1 VTYQRKDSYYYKAK
15 QAGYRSRAAYKLIE
29 LQERFK
35 LIKKGMQV
43 IDLGCAPGGWLQ
55 VAAKYVGSSGCLV
68 GVDRLEVPALDFKQ
82 VKILK
87 GDVSDAATID
97 ELLASLNRPAD
108 LLLSDMAPDTSG
120 VGFADHARSL
130 ELVEIAGDLAKQ
142 LLKPVGGLVAKAF
155 DGPDLNELIMR
166 IKDSFEE
173 VKRLKLKSTRK
184 GSRELYLIAR
194 GHKA

>member
-1 VTYQRKDSYYYKAK
+1 MTYQRKDSYYYKAK

-29 LQERFK
+29 LQKRFK

-43 IDLGCAPGGWLQ
+43 VDLGCAPGGWLQ
-55 VAAKYVGSSGCLV
+55 VAAEYVGSSGCLV
-68 GVDRLEVPALDFKQ
+68 GVDRVEVPDLDFKQ
-82 VKILK
+82 VKILQ
-87 GDVSDAATID
+87 GDVSDAATIA
-97 ELLASLNRPAD
+97 ELQASLTRPAD

-130 ELVEIAGDLAKQ
+130 ELVEIVSDLAKQ
-142 LLKPVGGLVAKAF
+142 VLKPAGGMVAKVF
-155 DGPDLNELIMR
+155 DGPDLNGLILR
-166 IKDSFEE
+166 IKDSFGE

-194 GHKA
+194 IHKA